1 MPVSGFTVGRDVSVD
16 IVSAKKG
23 LVRFPIKTGFSRK
36 QESVELKSKGLDGV
50 IRFGT
55 IPDGW
60 TGSIDV
66 DRASSE
72 LDDYFAEAEA
82 DYYSGKNI
90 DTVSITETITEPT
103 GAVTQYRYTGVALKY
118 SDAGALKGDD
128 KVTQKVDWM
137 ASKRLKIA

>member
-1 MPVSGFTVGRDVSVD
+1 MPVSGFTVGRDVSLD
-16 IVSAKKG
+16 IVSKKKG
-23 LVRFPIKTGFSRK
+23 ILRFPIRTGFSRK

-60 TGSIDV
+60 SGNFDL

-72 LDDYFAEAEA
+72 LDDYIASEEA
-82 DYYSGKNI
+82 DYYAGRNSDEI
-90 DTVSITETITEPT
+90 SFTETITEPN
-103 GAVTQYRYTGVALKY
+103 GALTQYRYTGVCMKY
-118 SDAGALKGDD
+118 SSAGDLAGDQ

-137 ASKRLKIA
+137 ASKRIKIA